1 MPLTLR
7 SDQSGTYGAIAL
19 DGTDRIT
26 VRTNGTVEFNAT
38 TTFNN
43 VTLNATPSTGTD
55 ATNKNYVD
63 GTALAMA
70 IALG

>member
-7 SDQSGTYGAIAL
+7 SDQTGTYGAIAL

-43 VTLNATPSTGTD
+43 VTLNTTPTAGTD

-63 GTALAMA
+63 SAALAYS